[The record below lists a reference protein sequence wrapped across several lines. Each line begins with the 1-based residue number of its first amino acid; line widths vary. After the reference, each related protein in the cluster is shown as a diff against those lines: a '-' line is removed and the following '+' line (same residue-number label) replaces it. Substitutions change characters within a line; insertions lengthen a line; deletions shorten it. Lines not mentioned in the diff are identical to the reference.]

1 MILLR
6 GKQENET
13 DFGDFHI
20 YDESSRVTWRDFN
33 ESEIRTEL

>member
-1 MILLR
+1 LKMILLR

-20 YDESSRVTWRDFN
+20 YDESSRVT
-33 ESEIRTEL
+33 